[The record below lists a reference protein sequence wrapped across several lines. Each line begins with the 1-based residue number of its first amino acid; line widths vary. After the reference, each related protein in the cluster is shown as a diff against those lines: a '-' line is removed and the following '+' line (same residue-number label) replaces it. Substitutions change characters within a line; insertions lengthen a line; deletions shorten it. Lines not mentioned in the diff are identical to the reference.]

1 MEVASEECPVLMTE
15 NPFNS
20 PANREKTTEI
30 MFESFKTPSLF
41 MANEAVLSLHAAG
54 QTTGVV
60 LSSGDSLSHVVPIQ
74 EGKPLPHATVRLDY
88 AGWELTKFMI
98 KMLNERGHKFI
109 ASQRKDIRGI
119 KEKLC
124 SVALDY
130 EQAVQTVASNSS
142 MEKSYELPGGK
153 TITISGE
160 QYKCPEALF
169 QPNLLEGDDYSGGMD
184 GIHQEIYNAIMKCDE
199 DIRRD
204 LFAHTVLSGGSTM
217 FPGIADRLQNEI
229 STLAPDSTKVKI
241 LAPPERQHSAWS
253 GGSILASLSTYRQK
267 WISKQEYEESG
278 SSIVHRKC
286 PKI

>member
-1 MEVASEECPVLMTE
+1 MEVTSEECPVLLTE

-20 PANREKTTEI
+20 PTNRAKTTEI
-30 MFESFKTPSLF
+30 MFEHFETPSLF

-60 LSSGDSLSHVVPIQ
+60 LSSGDSLSHVVPIH

-98 KMLNERGHKFI
+98 KMLNERGHNFI
-109 ASQRKDIRGI
+109 DTQRKDVREM

-130 EQAVQTVASNSS
+130 EQAVQAMASNSS

-169 QPNLLEGDDYSGGMD
+169 QPHLLADDDYSGGMN

-229 STLAPDSTKVKI
+229 STLVPDGTRVKI
-241 LAPPERQHSAWS
+241 IAPPERQHSAWS
-253 GGSILASLSTYRQK
+253 GGSILASLSTY
-267 WISKQEYEESG
+267 
-278 SSIVHRKC
+278 
-286 PKI
+286 